1 MSNDQVKE
9 YKVEYLCTLDKG
21 SDFCSSINGLKSLL
35 ESYEKLK
42 INKNKIMWKGH
53 EFDLKIDHGAVLN
66 SNYNFFHLTLV
77 NKNESIQKIFLDLLR
92 VIRTILSKVNDNRP
106 PEILWDDMSSEYAMK
121 SYPILHELEN
131 LMRKLITK
139 FMITKVGLTWTR
151 ENIPDI
157 VKTSLRTKENRNHH
171 NYIYDTDFIQ
181 LSNFLFKEYSNYNEN
196 EYIKN
201 ITKANKLEDLNFDEI
216 KKIVPQS
223 NWTRYFEPI
232 LKTNSDDIKARW
244 DKLYDLRCKVA
255 HNNFM
260 YEEDYKNILDSSSHL
275 KKIILDAIINLD
287 AIRVSEDDKE
297 DLAENAAINLTGA
310 YGDYI
315 VKYRILSNILAKN
328 FNFSQDKKNISN
340 LIILENLKDS
350 GLVSIKDYNEFKFL
364 TRLRNLIVHQ
374 VNIDINEDELFDLI
388 ERLDSWKV
396 KLEKLGSSINRKTG
410 WFEVLKN
417 EHDQVYFILKDSNN
431 EVLFFSN
438 GYNDKVKLTED
449 INIIKD
455 CIPSKINFKELTSD
469 DKGMLEGNLYI
480 DDRVIGNLTNI
491 PNHVIALIRVM
502 VIRNIVKNAT
512 IIFAN

>member
-1 MSNDQVKE
+1 MSNNQVKE

-21 SDFCSSINGLKSLL
+21 SDFCSSVNGLKSLL

-42 INKNKIMWKGH
+42 INKNKIVWKGH
-53 EFDLKIDHGAVLN
+53 EFEIKIDHGAVLN
-66 SNYNFFHLTLV
+66 SNYNFFHLTLI
-77 NKNESIQKIFLDLLR
+77 NKNESIQEIFLDLLR

-139 FMITKVGLTWTR
+139 FMITKVGLTWTH
-151 ENIPDI
+151 ENIPEI
-157 VKTSLRTKENRNHH
+157 VKNSLRTKQNRHQQ

-181 LSNFLFKEYSNYNEN
+181 LSNFLFKDYSNYNEI

-201 ITKANKLEDLNFDEI
+201 IMKANKLEDLNFDDI

-260 YEEDYKNILDSSSHL
+260 NEQDYKNILDNSAHL
-275 KKIILDAIINLD
+275 KKIILDAITNLD
-287 AIRVSEDDKE
+287 AIKVSEDDKE
-297 DLAENAAINLTGA
+297 DLAENAAINLNSA
-310 YGDYI
+310 NGDYI
-315 VKYRILSNILAKN
+315 IKYKILEKSLAKN
-328 FNFSQDKKNISN
+328 FNFGQDKKYLSS
-340 LIILENLKDS
+340 LSIIEKLKDS
-350 GLVSIKDYNEFKFL
+350 ELISIGDYKEFKEL
-364 TRLRNLIVHQ
+364 YKLRNLIVHQ
-374 VNIDINEDELFDLI
+374 ANIGINEDELFTFI
-388 ERLDSWKV
+388 ERLDYWKV
-396 KLEKLGSSINRKTG
+396 KLEKLGISVNRKTG

-417 EHDQVYFILKDSNN
+417 EQDQIFFRLKDYNN
-431 EVLFFSN
+431 EVMFVSN
-438 GYNDKVKLTED
+438 NYNTKENLIED
-449 INIIKD
+449 IKFIKESS
-455 CIPSKINFKELTSD
+455 PSKINFKELILDDEGMLYGNLFID
-469 DKGMLEGNLYI
+469 DKLIGYLNNL
-480 DDRVIGNLTNI
+480 
-491 PNHVIALIRVM
+491 PNHGIALIKVM

-512 IIFAN
+512 IIFDN